1 MLRLLIILLFFIF
14 NLQNFSYSNA
24 NEIWITPNSNEYSR
38 LSTGLAGSNITIVSA
53 DQIASDYSKSLP
65 EILERYS
72 GIDVRNLYSGVDGGN
87 ATIDIRGFGEA
98 SSSNSLMLLN
108 GRRLND
114 LDMSSV
120 DFTNIPKESIQRIE
134 IVRGGSAATI
144 YGSGAVGGSINI
156 VTKTDNLDNLIEIS
170 NGSHNSLKSGF
181 FLNSKI
187 NENNRLS
194 ISGKLISSDT
204 YRDSADYD
212 NESILL
218 NYSFNNE
225 NFIFYIDITSSDEEQ
240 VLPGPR
246 IKGGYY
252 NFHLCNL
259 YNSSKTARNVGGS
272 TATNANS
279 CNVEQRD
286 DYANTTNETYSGGL
300 TYAIDS
306 LNNLFFNAVY
316 RDKKQKAFYGANS
329 NTKSTPNNG
338 DRYISTNLDGDIFD
352 LRYENKII
360 NEEYSNILNIG
371 IDHYHSFYSS
381 DRHRKEDEP
390 LGQRFDADQKSQ
402 AIYFQNSIKLNQPSI
417 TISLGYRTDKTF
429 FGGGAFL
436 ERNTPGFVESWEAT
450 DYSLYSNKTSN
461 DAFNFGLE
469 KKLINNFLV
478 YGNYSESFRVPNIDE
493 RIKSPTSGSFDLR
506 DQNSESLEFGIRYL
520 SSKINVNGSIFTM
533 DTKNEIQYNQSVNTN
548 LDPVEREGIN
558 LDFSYEYDPLNKIS
572 GSLSYVDAKF
582 TSGSLTPGTGGS
594 SACNYDN
601 TTYCSNSSTWQNI
614 MGGGTS
620 YSLSG
625 KKVPLVAPLKYYIS
639 YERKI
644 SNDLFFDIDLRYTD
658 ERYVSN
664 DQENVEPKIPSYF
677 LLDTKLRSKT
687 DRYNVTLGINNVLNK
702 SRYDFAVSSTFHDDN
717 HYGTQSVYP
726 LDERNF
732 FIDFGYTF

>member
-1 MLRLLIILLFFIF
+1 MLGKSIILLVITFI
-14 NLQNFSYSNA
+14 LQNFSHANS
-24 NEIWITPNSNEYSR
+24 NEIWVTPNSNEYTR
-38 LSTGLAGSNITIVSA
+38 LSTGLVGSNITIISA
-53 DQIASDYSKSLP
+53 EQIASDYSKSLP
-65 EILERYS
+65 EIFERYS

-87 ATIDIRGFGEA
+87 ATIDMRGFGEA

-114 LDMSSV
+114 LDMSSFG
-120 DFTNIPKESIQRIE
+120 FTNIPKESIQRIE
-134 IVRGGSAATI
+134 IVRGSSAATI

-156 VTKTDNLDNLIEIS
+156 VTKTDDLDNLIEIS
-170 NGSHNSLKSGF
+170 NGSYNSLKSGF
-181 FLNSKI
+181 FLNTKI
-187 NENNRLS
+187 NENNKFS
-194 ISGKLISSDT
+194 ISGKLISSDS
-204 YRDSADYD
+204 YRESADYD
-212 NESILL
+212 NEAILL
-218 NYSFNNE
+218 NYSFNKE
-225 NFIFYIDITSSDEEQ
+225 DFIFYLDISSSDEEQ
-240 VLPGPR
+240 MLPGPR
-246 IKGGYY
+246 VKGGYY
-252 NFHLCNL
+252 NYHLCNL

-272 TATNANS
+272 LTTNANS

-286 DYANTTNETYSGGL
+286 DYANTTNETYSAGL
-300 TYAIDS
+300 TYSIDN
-306 LNNLFFNAVY
+306 LNRLFFNAVY
-316 RDKKQKAFYGANS
+316 RDKKQEAFYGANS

-338 DRYISTNLDGDIFD
+338 DRYIRTNLDGDIFD
-352 LRYENKII
+352 VRYENKTI
-360 NEEYSNILNIG
+360 NKGYSNILNIG
-371 IDHYHSFYSS
+371 IDHYHSFYTSS
-381 DRHRKEDEP
+381 RHRKEDEP

-402 AIYFQNSIKLNQPSI
+402 AIYFQNTINFNEPSL

-450 DYSLYSNKTSN
+450 DYSLYSTKTSN

-469 KKLINNFLV
+469 KELINNFLV
-478 YGNYSESFRVPNIDE
+478 YGNYSESFRTPNIDE
-493 RIKSPTSGSFDLR
+493 RIKSPTSGSFELR
-506 DQNSESLEFGIRYL
+506 DQNSENLEFGIRY
-520 SSKINVNGSIFTM
+520 STPKININGSIFTM
-533 DTKNEIQYNQSVNTN
+533 DTKNEIQYNQTLNTN
-548 LDPVEREGIN
+548 LDPIERDGIN
-558 LDFSYEYDPLNKIS
+558 LDFSFEYDQLNKIT
-572 GSLSYVDAKF
+572 GSLSYVNAEF

-601 TTYCSNSSTWQNI
+601 TTYCSNSSTWNNI

-620 YSLSG
+620 YSLTG

-639 YERKI
+639 YERKL
-644 SNDLFFDIDLRYTD
+644 SNDLFFDIDLRYKG

-687 DRYNVTLGINNVLNK
+687 DRYNITFGINNIFDK

-726 LDERNF
+726 LDGRNF